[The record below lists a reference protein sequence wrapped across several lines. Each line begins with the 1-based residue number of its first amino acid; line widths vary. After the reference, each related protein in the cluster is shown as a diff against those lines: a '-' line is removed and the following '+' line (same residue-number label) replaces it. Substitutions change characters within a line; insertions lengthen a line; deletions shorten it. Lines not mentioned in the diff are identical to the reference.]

1 MYRVRYRLPKS
12 VPLVSLIVPTRNG
25 VRLLRRC
32 FGSILEK
39 TTYQHY
45 EIVLVDNG
53 SDDLETLRYL
63 ESIQGDSRVH
73 IIRDNRPF
81 NYSQLIN
88 SAVASASGTVIGLLN
103 DDLEVITP
111 DWLSEMVS
119 HALRPGI
126 GAVGARLWYP
136 DDTLQ
141 HAGVILGIRGVA
153 GHAHRYLKRGG
164 KGYFGR
170 ASLIQ
175 SICALTAACLV
186 VRKETFEKIGGFN
199 ETLQVAF
206 NDVDFCLRVR
216 EAGYRNI
223 YTPYAELYH
232 HESATRG
239 DEDTAEKQL
248 RFSKES
254 IYMKQRWG
262 DLLLNDPAYSPNL
275 TLDHQDFSL
284 AWPPRVELVVSRGY

>member
-1 MYRVRYRLPKS
+1 LGAGEKAITEHLQRRGSDGVVEPLMDLRMYRVRYRLPKS
-12 VPLVSLIVPTRNG
+12 VPLVSLIIPTRYG
-25 VRLLRRC
+25 LRLLRRC
-32 FGSILEK
+32 FESILEQ

-63 ESIQGDSRVH
+63 ESIQGDSRVR

-88 SAVASASGTVIGLLN
+88 SAVASGFL
-103 DDLEVITP
+103 
-111 DWLSEMVS
+111 
-119 HALRPGI
+119 PG
-126 GAVGARLWYP
+126 
-136 DDTLQ
+136 
-141 HAGVILGIRGVA
+141 
-153 GHAHRYLKRGG
+153 
-164 KGYFGR
+164 
-170 ASLIQ
+170 
-175 SICALTAACLV
+175 
-186 VRKETFEKIGGFN
+186 
-199 ETLQVAF
+199 
-206 NDVDFCLRVR
+206 VR

-223 YTPYAELYH
+223 YTPYAEWYH

-254 IYMKQRWG
+254 TYMKQRWG

-275 TLDHQDFSL
+275 TLEFQDFSL
-284 AWPPRVELVVSRGY
+284 AWPPRVELVVPSR